1 MSTPL
6 NDRIAALKAKKDALA
21 QRLNTLQQKA
31 KGENRKIDTRRKII
45 VGGAVLA
52 HMEKHPDFA
61 KLVRTLLAASVGRQN
76 DREAIADLLP
86 PSSQSP
92 APQPAAP
99 RSPDSAF
106 GAR

>member
-1 MSTPL
+1 MSAPL

-21 QRLNTLQQKA
+21 AQLNTLQQKA

-61 KLVRTLLAASVGRQN
+61 KLVRTILAASVGRQN

-86 PSSQSP
+86 PSSQSV
-92 APQPAAP
+92 ATQPATHP
-99 RSPDSAF
+99 SPDSAF